1 MKNFTKYI
9 LFVFTKNDNPKEFTE
24 QIADE
29 LTVISDV
36 PNVNYYFGPE
46 SSVFTITTLDSFE
59 DVKDYVDMIL
69 GIETITYILLPYTP
83 DKLSYG
89 LPKKVSEHLFNDGIS
104 DYMSDKTS
112 NSDPNELEVRNMIR
126 NQIKNDFFFDLSDF
140 DDDDDEDEEIIKLKC
155 KKRKPTFDEV
165 FNKLADSGVDS
176 LSQEELLILK
186 KLSN

>member
-59 DVKDYVDMIL
+59 DIKDYVDMIL
-69 GIETITYILLPYTP
+69 GIETITYILLPYTS

-104 DYMSDKTS
+104 DYMSDKSS
-112 NSDPNELEVRNMIR
+112 NTDSNEREVRNVIR

-140 DDDDDEDEEIIKLKC
+140 DDDEDEEIIKIKC

-165 FNKLADSGVDS
+165 FNKLADSGVES

>member
-89 LPKKVSEHLFNDGIS
+89 LPKNISEHLFNDGVS

-112 NSDPNELEVRNMIR
+112 NSDPNELEVRNVIR

-140 DDDDDEDEEIIKLKC
+140 DDDDEDEEIIKIKC

-165 FNKLADSGVDS
+165 FNKLAESGVES

>member
-89 LPKKVSEHLFNDGIS
+89 LPTKVSEHLFNDGVS
-104 DYMSDKTS
+104 DYMSDKTT
-112 NSDPNELEVRNMIR
+112 NSDPYEGEVRNMIR
-126 NQIKNDFFFDLSDF
+126 NHIKNDFFFDLSNL
-140 DDDDDEDEEIIKLKC
+140 DDDDEEWTDIDKIKC

-165 FNKLADSGVDS
+165 FNKLAESGVDS
-176 LSQEELLILK
+176 LSQEELLILN

>member
-89 LPKKVSEHLFNDGIS
+89 LPKNISEHLFNDGVS

-112 NSDPNELEVRNMIR
+112 NSDPNELEVRNVIR

-140 DDDDDEDEEIIKLKC
+140 DDDEEDEEIIKIKC

-165 FNKLADSGVDS
+165 FNKLAESGVES